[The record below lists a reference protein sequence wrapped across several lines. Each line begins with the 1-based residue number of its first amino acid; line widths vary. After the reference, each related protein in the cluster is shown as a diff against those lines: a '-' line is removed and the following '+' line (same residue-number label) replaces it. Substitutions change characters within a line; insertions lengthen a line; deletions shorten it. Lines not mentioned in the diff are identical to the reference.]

1 MNKERLGAKLSHI
14 RNGKSITRLS
24 KYVVKSIE
32 DGRASYSISKLIV
45 YCEELSLQ
53 MAITDLA
60 FDEVYP
66 VDTIFEVHDVLQ
78 MLMRR
83 WNIDESMIYRKT
95 GAHYTAP
102 KYSASPLSINTML
115 SMCKVLHCKLDFVT
129 K

>member
-1 MNKERLGAKLSHI
+1 MNKEKLGERLSHI

-32 DGRASYSISKLIV
+32 DGRASYSISNLIV

-53 MAITDLA
+53 MTITDLA
-60 FDEVYP
+60 FDEIYP
-66 VDTIFEVHDVLQ
+66 VDTIYEVHDVLQ
-78 MLMRR
+78 MLMER
-83 WNIDESMIYRKT
+83 WKIDESIIYRKT

-102 KYSASPLSINTML
+102 KYDRCSLSINTML
-115 SMCKVLHCKLDFVT
+115 SMFKVLHCKLDFVT